1 VKSRAEKKKVIDQL
15 SQSFSELTSLVM
27 VDYQGLKS
35 GEMDE
40 LRKSLRDNNVEFY
53 VVKNSLMKIAA
64 KDTGIEAMESN
75 FKGPMSIAISKDSPI
90 DPAKWLFEFSKEHK
104 ALKILGG
111 YLDGKVLSEEEVKA
125 LALLPDLDGMRSKL
139 LSVLNGV
146 ASKFVRLVNA
156 YKESKEEGGATE

>member
-1 VKSRAEKKKVIDQL
+1 MKSRAEKKKVIDQL

-64 KDTGIEAMESN
+64 KNTGIEAMEAN

-104 ALKILGG
+104 ALEILGG
-111 YLDGKVLSEEEVKA
+111 YLDGKTLSVEEVKA

-156 YKESKEEGGATE
+156 YKESQDGAAE

>member
-40 LRKSLRDNNVEFY
+40 LRKSLRDNNVDFY
-53 VVKNSLMKIAA
+53 VVKNSLIKIAS
-64 KDTGIEAMESN
+64 KDTGIEAMEAN

-104 ALKILGG
+104 ALEILGG
-111 YLDGKVLSEEEVKA
+111 YLDGKILSIEEVKA
-125 LALLPDLDGMRSKL
+125 LALLPDL
-139 LSVLNGV
+139 
-146 ASKFVRLVNA
+146 
-156 YKESKEEGGATE
+156 ESLHGFLGIHFP

>member
-1 VKSRAEKKKVIDQL
+1 VKSRAEKKKVIEQL

-40 LRKSLRDNNVEFY
+40 LRKSLRDNNVDFY

-64 KDTGIEAMESN
+64 KDTGIEAMGAN

-104 ALKILGG
+104 ALEILGG
-111 YLDGKVLSEEEVKA
+111 YLDGKVLSIEEVKA

-156 YKESKEEGGATE
+156 YKESQENVAE

>member
-1 VKSRAEKKKVIDQL
+1 MKSRAEKKKVIDQL

-27 VDYQGLKS
+27 VNYQGLKS
-35 GEMDE
+35 VEMDE
-40 LRKSLRDNNVEFY
+40 LRKSLRENDVEFY
-53 VVKNSLMKIAA
+53 VVKNSLMKIAS
-64 KDTGIEAMESN
+64 KDTGIEALSAN

-90 DPAKWLFEFSKEHK
+90 NPAKWVFEFSKEHK
-104 ALKILGG
+104 ALEILGG
-111 YLDGKVLSEEEVKA
+111 YLDGKVLSVEEVKA

-156 YKESKEEGGATE
+156 YKESQEGGAAE

>member
-40 LRKSLRDNNVEFY
+40 LRKSLRDNNVDFY
-53 VVKNSLMKIAA
+53 VVKNSLIKIAS
-64 KDTGIEAMESN
+64 KDTGIEAMEAN

-104 ALKILGG
+104 ALEILGG
-111 YLDGKVLSEEEVKA
+111 YLDGKILSIEEVKA

-146 ASKFVRLVNA
+146 ASKFVRLVSA
-156 YKESKEEGGATE
+156 YKDSQEDVAE

>member
-27 VDYQGLKS
+27 VNYQGLKS
-35 GEMDE
+35 VEMDE
-40 LRKSLRDNNVEFY
+40 LRKSLRENDVEFY
-53 VVKNSLMKIAA
+53 VVKNSLMKIAS
-64 KDTGIEAMESN
+64 KDTGIEALSAN

-90 DPAKWLFEFSKEHK
+90 NPAKWVFEFSKEHK
-104 ALKILGG
+104 ALEILGG
-111 YLDGKVLSEEEVKA
+111 YLDGKVLSVEEVKA

-156 YKESKEEGGATE
+156 YKESQEGGAAE

>member
-1 VKSRAEKKKVIDQL
+1 
-15 SQSFSELTSLVM
+15 M
-27 VDYQGLKS
+27 
-35 GEMDE
+35 
-40 LRKSLRDNNVEFY
+40 
-53 VVKNSLMKIAA
+53 
-64 KDTGIEAMESN
+64 EAS

-104 ALKILGG
+104 ALEILGG
-111 YLDGKVLSEEEVKA
+111 YLDGKVLSVEEVKA

-156 YKESKEEGGATE
+156 YKESQEGAAE

>member
-1 VKSRAEKKKVIDQL
+1 MKSRAEKKKVIDQL
-15 SQSFSELTSLVM
+15 RLSFSELTSLVM

-40 LRKSLRDNNVEFY
+40 LRKSLRDNNVDFY
-53 VVKNSLMKIAA
+53 VVKNSLIKIAS
-64 KDTGIEAMESN
+64 KDTRIEAMEAN

-104 ALKILGG
+104 ALEILGG
-111 YLDGKVLSEEEVKA
+111 YLDGKILSIEEVKA

-146 ASKFVRLVNA
+146 ASKFVRLVSA
-156 YKESKEEGGATE
+156 YKDSQEDVAE

>member
-1 VKSRAEKKKVIDQL
+1 VKSRAEKKKVIDLL
-15 SQSFSELTSLVM
+15 SQSFSDLTSLVM

-40 LRKSLRDNNVEFY
+40 LRKSLRDNNVDFY
-53 VVKNSLMKIAA
+53 VVKNSLMKIAS
-64 KDTGIEAMESN
+64 KDTGLDTISAS

-111 YLDGKVLSEEEVKA
+111 YLDGAILSKEEVKV

-146 ASKFVRLVNA
+146 ASQFVRLVNA
-156 YKESKEEGGATE
+156 YKENQEGTGAAE

>member
-1 VKSRAEKKKVIDQL
+1 MKSRAEKKKVIDQL
-15 SQSFSELTSLVM
+15 SQSFSDLKSLVM

-53 VVKNSLMKIAA
+53 VVKNSLMKIAS
-64 KDTGIEAMESN
+64 KGTGVEALEAD
-75 FKGPMSIAISKDSPI
+75 FKGPMSIAISKDNPV
-90 DPAKWLFEFSKEHK
+90 DPAKWIFEFSKEHK

-111 YLDGKVLSEEEVKA
+111 YLDGKVLTVDEVKA

-156 YKESKEEGGATE
+156 YKESQEGAAE

>member
-1 VKSRAEKKKVIDQL
+1 MKSRAEKKKVIEQL
-15 SQSFSELTSLVM
+15 NQSFSELTSLVM

-40 LRKSLRDNNVEFY
+40 LRKSLRDNSVEFY
-53 VVKNSLMKIAA
+53 VVKNSLMKIAS
-64 KDTGIEAMESN
+64 KDTGIEAMGAD

-104 ALKILGG
+104 ALEILGG
-111 YLDGKVLSEEEVKA
+111 YLDGKVLSVDEVKA

-156 YKESKEEGGATE
+156 YKESQETGAAE

>member
-64 KDTGIEAMESN
+64 KNTGIEAMEAN

-104 ALKILGG
+104 ALEILGG
-111 YLDGKVLSEEEVKA
+111 YLDGKTLSVEEVKA

-156 YKESKEEGGATE
+156 YKESQEGAAE